1 MNFPFVSDSVTN
13 KRLYR
18 KRKPFFSFFF
28 RYLDTRGCISDPW
41 RSLKRSL
48 IWKKG
53 LKRGKNCVERE
64 RCVCTYIYILICIY
78 IVYIGRVFVEMEKSA
93 WFLCHLIKIRLL
105 KESGD
110 PSFVSFLSWIRWTVE
125 PITGSH
131 SPLPTGRPN
140 PKESPTG
147 SRRGIRRIPREASII
162 PIYLASRP

>member
-1 MNFPFVSDSVTN
+1 M
-13 KRLYR
+13 RR
-18 KRKPFFSFFF
+18 KREM
-28 RYLDTRGCISDPW
+28 YV
-41 RSLKRSL
+41 
-48 IWKKG
+48 
-53 LKRGKNCVERE
+53 CV
-64 RCVCTYIYILICIY
+64 Y
-78 IVYIGRVFVEMEKSA
+78 IVYIGRVFVEMEKKRVVSMPSQNPA
-93 WFLCHLIKIRLL
+93 IERV
-105 KESGD
+105 GVD